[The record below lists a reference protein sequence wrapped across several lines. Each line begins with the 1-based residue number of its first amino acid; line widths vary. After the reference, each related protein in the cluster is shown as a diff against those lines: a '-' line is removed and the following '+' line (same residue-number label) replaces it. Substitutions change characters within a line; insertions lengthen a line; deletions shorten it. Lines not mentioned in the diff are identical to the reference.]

1 MRRFNYDDNEEFR
14 DDVDK
19 FFGDDDEGDDLDEIE
34 KYQDLVEEQFALEE
48 AQIEIEYSK
57 LNHKILKLA
66 VVICEKSFWWSFYS
80 LHTRTKMI
88 SDAYKKI
95 KKLED

>member
-19 FFGDDDEGDDLDEIE
+19 FFGDEDDDLDEME

-57 LNHKILKLA
+57 LNQRILQTA
-66 VVICEKSFWWSFYS
+66 VSICEKSFWWSFFS

-88 SDAYKKI
+88 TDTYKKL
-95 KKLED
+95 KKLEV